1 MKKAVKI
8 LVIVAIVVLAFVM
21 VGCYGFKSGII

>member
-21 VGCYGFKSGII
+21 VGCFAPKNGII

>member
-21 VGCYGFKSGII
+21 VGCFAPKGGII

>member
-21 VGCYGFKSGII
+21 VGCYAPKSGII